1 MSRSHAH
8 HQERTSGLSIF
19 GKDLVRRSGAHC
31 ELCDAHRVALYIYEV
46 PPAPKLPDLNDCL
59 MLCDLCLDQIERPNR
74 RDNNHW
80 RCLNHAIWSDVPV
93 VKMLAIAMLQQVAE
107 EEPWALALFEQVYLT
122 DDELRWQAQITLP

>member
-1 MSRSHAH
+1 MCYSYDRYGRKA
-8 HQERTSGLSIF
+8 
-19 GKDLVRRSGAHC
+19 
-31 ELCDAHRVALYIYEV
+31 
-46 PPAPKLPDLNDCL
+46 
-59 MLCDLCLDQIERPNR
+59 LCLGVMRIIRNGSQDYQFLARIWYGVVVPIVNYVMPT
-74 RDNNHW
+74 HW